1 MKRRNVLTAALA
13 STISTIGALPHFDGG
28 VAEAASGK
36 GDFEFSLTEAEWRE
50 RLAPEQFA
58 VLRDHGTERAFSSP
72 LNDEE
77 RVGLYH
83 CAGCDLAI
91 YHSATKFDSG
101 TGWPSFWAAI
111 DGAVGTSR
119 DFKLFVPR
127 TEVHCARCGGHQG
140 HIFSDGPAPTGERHC
155 INGVAMTFRPSKIAP

>member
-1 MKRRNVLTAALA
+1 MKRRNVLAAALA
-13 STISTIGALPHFDGG
+13 STVATVGVLPRLNGG
-28 VAEAASGK
+28 VAEAASSE

-50 RLAPEQFA
+50 RLTPEQFA
-58 VLRDHGTERAFSSP
+58 VLRDHGTERAFTSP

-91 YHSATKFDSG
+91 YDSATKFDSG

-111 DGAVGTSR
+111 DGSVGTSR
-119 DFKLFVPR
+119 DFKLFIPR

-155 INGVAMTFRPSKIAP
+155 INGIAMTFRPSETAS

>member
-1 MKRRNVLTAALA
+1 MKRRHVLTATLA
-13 STISTIGALPHFDGG
+13 ATVAAIGFAPRRNGG
-28 VAEAASGK
+28 SAEAASGK
-36 GDFEFSLTEAEWRE
+36 GDFEFTLTEAEWRE
-50 RLAPEQFA
+50 RLTPEQFA

-72 LNDEE
+72 LDTEN
-77 RVGLYH
+77 RVGLFH

-91 YHSATKFDSG
+91 YDSATKFDSG

-119 DFKLFVPR
+119 DFKLIYPR

-140 HIFSDGPAPTGERHC
+140 HIFSDGPEPTGERHC
-155 INGVAMTFRPSKIAP
+155 INGVAMTFRPSETAS